1 MAKRL
6 TALGAA
12 VAVLALVVSMVAP
25 AASTERGKKVFL
37 RLADLTEDDEQ
48 FQTEIDVDD
57 NGFGTVGDY
66 IVISGDPVYNPTRT
80 TQVGVARG
88 DCLFVESSATAQTL
102 ECDVTFD
109 LARGLITVE
118 GPITFS
124 EEDFDP
130 VQELAITGGTGA
142 YRTARG
148 ELKID
153 LSDEE
158 GFLFRFLLIL

>member
-1 MAKRL
+1 
-6 TALGAA
+6 
-12 VAVLALVVSMVAP
+12 VVLH
-25 AASTERGKKVFL
+25 
-37 RLADLTEDDEQ
+37 LADLTEDDEQ

-66 IVISGDPVYNPTRT
+66 LVIEGDPVYDRTRT
-80 TQVGVARG
+80 TQVGMARG
-88 DCLFVESSATAQTL
+88 DCLIVEASETVQTL
-102 ECDVTFD
+102 ECDVSFD
-109 LARGLITVE
+109 LDQGLITVE

-130 VQELAITGGTGA
+130 VQEVAITGGTGA

-158 GFLFRFLLIL
+158 GFLFKFCLFL